1 MLKGKFNIKKLNNS
15 GSTLTMT
22 LLAMAF
28 VSLLAST
35 LLAAAIGNIVMKRI
49 DNSSKET
56 FYTAESVLDEI
67 KVGVGKDSM
76 VAMADAYEEVLSSLI
91 VTDGTVDYMLS
102 NEEANEKLQELFMVG
117 VTEKLTNGNVDFK
130 SITTMYEDTTDIT
143 KQNVEAYL
151 ETYIAKEELKFADV
165 KDIESVTFIKDYNGI
180 KNEIIINN
188 VVIDY
193 KAEKATDTYFANV
206 TVDLDIAYPNM
217 MVDFSAT
224 KRLKEFKNYAF
235 IADGNINVASSTQNA
250 NATINASIYAG
261 GDILI
266 TSGSSGIGSL
276 TVGPNYFSGGTT
288 SDVVAGN
295 NIVLMGSSETYG
307 NKAKMS
313 LSNSRLWCTNL
324 NLAKNETVLKQDI
337 TAGAELTIGSDC
349 SSFIADDLNVSGKNS
364 LVNVGGEYYGYRYDG
379 NAGTDLHTM
388 SSAIII
394 DGAGSIVNL
403 GGDATSL
410 SKLVIGGHSYISYEV
425 DGVDSYMTGES
436 LSFTGNQELYLVPAK
451 YIAVGREKSVAN
463 PMPKS
468 VWEKLVEEAAVP
480 ENNIKLVDMTG
491 FFAFDEGL
499 LDATNPYEIRNVDDR
514 TYVYFNFKD
523 KDSAAKFIAGVL
535 DGKDSE
541 LADKLDD
548 YANALLSEDVTTSGA
563 VKVTNGG
570 SIYTA
575 GVLMQTSGGGVSGI
589 TGEGYQWGINQAEFS
604 LSSLDLTNRY
614 KTISHLLVS
623 FPFVENGSRY
633 VIDGDIV
640 TIDDALFKY
649 QNGYVTDGSEFVR
662 SATENIID
670 WELVKA
676 SGYNDEMP
684 TKALESTLPY
694 ALTLTKV
701 AIDDSYTIP
710 SEITGGIIVAT
721 GDVIVNHDFT
731 GLIVSKGNI
740 RVTANAAVTTDL
752 NLVEQL
758 LTWEFNYLNETIDEE
773 VAFRDYF
780 WAYKRSAQGDG
791 SEEVKIET
799 LEYDDIVSLNNWRKY
814 DDSAN

>member
-28 VSLLAST
+28 VSLLASA

-349 SSFIADDLNVSGKNS
+349 SSFIADDLNVS
-364 LVNVGGEYYGYRYDG
+364 E
-379 NAGTDLHTM
+379 
-388 SSAIII
+388 
-394 DGAGSIVNL
+394 
-403 GGDATSL
+403 
-410 SKLVIGGHSYISYEV
+410 
-425 DGVDSYMTGES
+425 
-436 LSFTGNQELYLVPAK
+436 
-451 YIAVGREKSVAN
+451 
-463 PMPKS
+463 
-468 VWEKLVEEAAVP
+468 
-480 ENNIKLVDMTG
+480 
-491 FFAFDEGL
+491 
-499 LDATNPYEIRNVDDR
+499 
-514 TYVYFNFKD
+514 
-523 KDSAAKFIAGVL
+523 
-535 DGKDSE
+535 
-541 LADKLDD
+541 
-548 YANALLSEDVTTSGA
+548 
-563 VKVTNGG
+563 
-570 SIYTA
+570 
-575 GVLMQTSGGGVSGI
+575 
-589 TGEGYQWGINQAEFS
+589 
-604 LSSLDLTNRY
+604 
-614 KTISHLLVS
+614 
-623 FPFVENGSRY
+623 
-633 VIDGDIV
+633 
-640 TIDDALFKY
+640 
-649 QNGYVTDGSEFVR
+649 
-662 SATENIID
+662 
-670 WELVKA
+670 
-676 SGYNDEMP
+676 
-684 TKALESTLPY
+684 
-694 ALTLTKV
+694 
-701 AIDDSYTIP
+701 
-710 SEITGGIIVAT
+710 
-721 GDVIVNHDFT
+721 
-731 GLIVSKGNI
+731 
-740 RVTANAAVTTDL
+740 
-752 NLVEQL
+752 
-758 LTWEFNYLNETIDEE
+758 
-773 VAFRDYF
+773 
-780 WAYKRSAQGDG
+780 
-791 SEEVKIET
+791 
-799 LEYDDIVSLNNWRKY
+799 
-814 DDSAN
+814 